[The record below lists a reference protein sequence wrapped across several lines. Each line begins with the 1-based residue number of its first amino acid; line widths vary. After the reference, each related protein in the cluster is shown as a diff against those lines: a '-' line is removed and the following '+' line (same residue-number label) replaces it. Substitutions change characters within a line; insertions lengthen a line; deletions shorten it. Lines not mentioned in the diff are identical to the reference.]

1 MKLTRESVGL
11 PAAPIRIVHIGV
23 GAFHRAHQ
31 AWFTEKVDVDREW
44 GIVAF
49 TGRSPNA
56 AQELTAQECLY
67 TLITRGNTEDTFEV
81 IGQIS
86 LAEDINRLGALIE
99 QIANPNVSLVT
110 LTITESG
117 YTTAPDGPLWKLAEA
132 IEHRRQCGGGPLTII
147 SCDNIT
153 KNGERTR
160 SLLMEID
167 LGERYLEFLRN
178 DVGFIST
185 SVDRITPRT
194 TQQDVE
200 LTLQSTGW
208 EDSIPVV
215 TEPFASWVLSGEFL
229 SERPKWEDAGA
240 LFVEDIEVY
249 ENRKLWLLN
258 GAHSYLAYRGIN
270 RGFET
275 VSEAISDPEVYK
287 EVVDLWSEATPHI
300 PLEVSEYVNDLLAR
314 FQNERISHRLEQV
327 AQDGLLK
334 LQMRCSQVVLQNLS
348 EGNLP
353 HSYARLF
360 AEWIAYVKS
369 SDYKDSRRELIES
382 ASSVP
387 DYLALIN
394 LELSNSRALV
404 ELIESLLSKTKGV
417 KC

>member
-1 MKLTRESVGL
+1 
-11 PAAPIRIVHIGV
+11 
-23 GAFHRAHQ
+23 
-31 AWFTEKVDVDREW
+31 
-44 GIVAF
+44 
-49 TGRSPNA
+49 
-56 AQELTAQECLY
+56 
-67 TLITRGNTEDTFEV
+67 
-81 IGQIS
+81 
-86 LAEDINRLGALIE
+86 
-99 QIANPNVSLVT
+99 
-110 LTITESG
+110 
-117 YTTAPDGPLWKLAEA
+117 
-132 IEHRRQCGGGPLTII
+132 
-147 SCDNIT
+147 
-153 KNGERTR
+153 
-160 SLLMEID
+160 MEID

-348 EGNLP
+348 EGTLP

-387 DYLALIN
+387 DYLALID